1 MPANLLSQETSPY
14 LLQHQHNPVHWRPWN
29 SEALREAQRQN
40 KPILLSVGY
49 AACHWCHV
57 MAHECFED
65 AAIAER
71 MNELFINIKV
81 DREERPDIDSIYQS
95 ALALTGQ
102 QGGWP
107 LTMFL
112 TPQGEP
118 FFGGTYFPPTP
129 RFGRPAFPD
138 LLDGVANAF
147 KAERDKVDQNVVAL
161 RDALARLANP
171 KSGGGITPALLD
183 QAAATALHLVDPATG
198 GTVGAPKFPQPI
210 FFRFLWQAYQRTGS
224 EAYRNAVV
232 TTLTSLCQGG
242 IYDHLGGGFARYS
255 TDDRW
260 LAPHFEKM
268 LYDNAL
274 LIELLTDVWL
284 ETANPLYAVRISETA
299 RWLLGD
305 MRIDDPNSELFA
317 FASAFDADSEGV
329 EGKFYIWTEKEID
342 AILGSESFV
351 FKEAY
356 DVRPGGNWEGAT
368 ILNRTGTQE
377 LGPSALEDTLAHCR
391 ARLLAARA
399 GRVPPQRDDKV
410 LADWN
415 GMAISALAKASAVFD
430 QPPWLDAATAAFSFV
445 TQNLDTNGRL
455 RHVWCAG
462 HARHPAVIDDYAN
475 MSRAALTLFEVTAE
489 PDYLRRAEAW
499 VDTANRHF
507 WDDANSGYFLSADDT
522 NDVISRSKTVADNA
536 TPSGNGM
543 MLEVL
548 ARLYGYTGDETYR
561 RRAEALTVLFSGDNP
576 NYLLSVPGLLS
587 AFEYLSNPMQIAIIG
602 NLGDPHTDALRVA
615 ALRAARPC
623 KIIALVPP
631 GESLP
636 EHHPA
641 AGKAQVDERS
651 TAYVCV
657 GPRCGLP
664 VTSVAELQQQLS
676 SA

>member
-1 MPANLLSQETSPY
+1 MSANLLSQETSPY

-29 SEALREAQRQN
+29 SEALEEAQRQN
-40 KPILLSVGY
+40 KPILLSIGY

-57 MAHECFED
+57 MAHESFED
-65 AAIAER
+65 ADIAAR

-138 LLDGVANAF
+138 LLNGVANAF
-147 KAERDKVDQNVVAL
+147 QAERDKVDQNVVAL
-161 RDALARLANP
+161 RDALARLASP
-171 KSGGGITPALLD
+171 KSGAGLTSSLLD
-183 QAAATALHLVDPATG
+183 QAAATALRLVDPVTG
-198 GTVGAPKFPQPI
+198 GTIGAPKFPQPV
-210 FFRFLWQAYQRTGS
+210 FFRFLWQAFQRTGS
-224 EAYRNAVV
+224 HAHRDAVLA
-232 TTLTSLCQGG
+232 TLTSLCQGG

-255 TDDRW
+255 TDDHW

-284 ETANPLYAVRISETA
+284 ETESPLYAVRIAETI
-299 RWLLGD
+299 RWLLSD
-305 MRIDDPNSELFA
+305 MRVDDPDGTSFA

-329 EGKFYIWTEKEID
+329 EGKFYVWSEAEID
-342 AILGSESFV
+342 TILGSESDL

-356 DVRPGGNWEGAT
+356 DVRPGGNWEGTT
-368 ILNRTGTQE
+368 ILNRTGTTE
-377 LGPSALEDTLAHCR
+377 FGTPAVENKLAECR
-391 ARLLAARA
+391 AKLSAIRA
-399 GRVPPQRDDKV
+399 GRIPPQRDDKV

-415 GMAISALAKASAVFD
+415 GMAIAALAKAAAVFD
-430 QPPWLDAATAAFSFV
+430 QPEWLDAVKAVFTFV
-445 TQNLDTNGRL
+445 TQKMDADGRL

-475 MSRAALTLFEVTAE
+475 MSRAALALFEIAGDPE
-489 PDYLRRAEAW
+489 YLRHARAWAGIA
-499 VDTANRHF
+499 DRHF

-548 ARLYGYTGDETYR
+548 ARLYHHTGEDSYL
-561 RRAEALTVLFSGDNP
+561 RRAEALAILFSGDNA

-587 AFEYLSNPMQIAIIG
+587 SYEYLSHPIQVAIIG
-602 NLGDPHTDALRVA
+602 DADAASTLDLRNA

-623 KIIALVPP
+623 KIIAVHAP
-631 GESLP
+631 GEPLP

-641 AGKAQVDERS
+641 AGKTQVDAQP
-651 TAYVCV
+651 TVYVCV

-664 VTSVAELQQQLS
+664 VTSVSALQQQIAL
-676 SA
+676 A